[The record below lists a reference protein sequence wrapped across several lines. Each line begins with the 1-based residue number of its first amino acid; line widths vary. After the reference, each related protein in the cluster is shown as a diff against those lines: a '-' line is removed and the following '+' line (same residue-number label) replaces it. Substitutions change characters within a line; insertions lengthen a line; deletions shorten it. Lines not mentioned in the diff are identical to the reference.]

1 MTVQLAD
8 WLLEIDI
15 DLTMSLSGAQATEHC
30 SCAYCRNFYRAIDEA
45 CPHLRQFLSG
55 FGIDVEGPDEL
66 CPFEPTI
73 YEVTFIIQGKILR
86 EGREA
91 LYIDDIP
98 LQIKSAEASDMETE
112 HPMPYFT
119 FCIGLI
125 ELPWLLEE
133 SPDQVISP
141 ANEPEYLDRME
152 KKLLKRMEY
161 DSFLS

>member
-8 WLLEIDI
+8 WLLDVDI
-15 DLTMSLSGAQATEHC
+15 TLTMSFSAAQAAEHC
-30 SCAYCRNFYRAIDEA
+30 SCAYCKNFYRAIDGA

-55 FGIDVEGPDEL
+55 FGIDIEGPDEL

-73 YEVTFIIQGKILR
+73 YEATYIIQGKILHK
-86 EGREA
+86 GREV

-98 LQIKSAEASDMETE
+98 LQIKSFEISDLETE
-112 HPMPYFT
+112 HPTPYLT

-141 ANEPEYLDRME
+141 ANEPEYLERME
-152 KKLLKRMEY
+152 KKLLARLGS
-161 DSFLS
+161 DSVFS